1 VLLCNF
7 IENEGKKQMSTPK
20 SSHLPNVVVENG
32 NRGDN
37 GPDEHEDIHSINQA
51 LQLDHHAF
59 TYEDPHEKKIGNT
72 EESPGAKS
80 VIRVTRRSAVEIN
93 G

>member
-7 IENEGKKQMSTPK
+7 IENAGKKQMSTPKK

-59 TYEDPHEKKIGNT
+59 TYENPQEKKIGNT
-72 EESPGAKS
+72 EESPSTKS
-80 VIRVTRRSAVEIN
+80 DAAF
-93 G
+93 GG